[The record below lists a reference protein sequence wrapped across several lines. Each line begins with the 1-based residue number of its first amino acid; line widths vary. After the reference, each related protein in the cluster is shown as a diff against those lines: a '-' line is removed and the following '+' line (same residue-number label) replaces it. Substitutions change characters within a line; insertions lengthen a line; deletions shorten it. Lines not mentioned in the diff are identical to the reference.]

1 MKIHTSQEAT
11 GFDDSCS
18 DVMCFI
24 NSIEKNNCLCT
35 EMKWLTKQMMCCAN
49 RTVLSQH
56 MGVGVCEGSVLV
68 ETTHTLLG
76 FKYPILSQH
85 MGVGVCEGSVLVETT
100 HTLLG
105 ILLPFSM

>member
-1 MKIHTSQEAT
+1 MNIHTSLEAT

-24 NSIEKNNCLCT
+24 NSIDCLCT
-35 EMKWLTKQMMCCAN
+35 EMKWLIKQMVCCAS

-76 FKYPILSQH
+76 FRYP
-85 MGVGVCEGSVLVETT
+85 
-100 HTLLG
+100 